1 MALLVVTLLKLFLH
15 DLWRLGGLSRV
26 GSLVG
31 LAVVLLV
38 VSLIYQR
45 FLASGKKLRS
55 SEGD

>member
-1 MALLVVTLLKLFLH
+1 MLKLFLH

-38 VSLIYQR
+38 VSVIYQR
-45 FLASGKKLRS
+45 FLASGAAWRKK
-55 SEGD
+55 EEPTP